1 MVTDSRVFEVPYED
15 YPGEPGEAR
24 AAGEDLLELIRSWQD
39 DIGEAT
45 VWHVNSTPDGGGVAE
60 LLKGYVRR
68 HNALGVATRWL
79 VADAPPEF
87 FAITKNLYFMLY
99 GVPAEEL
106 RSTGEDAEH
115 YRQVTAQQARAATEH
130 CGEGDI
136 VVLHD
141 SQTTGMAPL
150 LHRTGVRVIWQCH
163 IGSTDESP
171 EHDAA
176 WEFLAPYLDDID
188 GFVFSMR
195 DYVPSFLPPDKVAVI
210 MPAIDPLSP
219 KNRLLDEPLAGAVL
233 KAAGLAPPD
242 GRRVTDLAPCLGR
255 SAAELE
261 SLATLTQ
268 DALIPPDAPVV
279 VQVSRWDPLK
289 GMHGLLA
296 AFASAEFDDVHLVL
310 AGPDPALIA
319 DDPGGKEVFADVDAL
334 RGSLAPAIRRRV
346 HLAALSGADLEGSAF
361 IVNALQQRADIVVQ
375 KSLKEGFGLT
385 VTEGKW
391 KSKPVIGGAVGGIPL
406 QINPGR
412 TGLLVDPTDISALT
426 QLLVDLIGDP
436 ARRRTLGVAAHEDV
450 CRRFLID
457 RQLAEYVDVYR
468 TVST

>member
-15 YPGEPGEAR
+15 YPGEPGQ
-24 AAGEDLLELIRSWQD
+24 AGVAGGDLLERIRSWQD
-39 DIGEAT
+39 DLGDAT

-68 HNALGVATRWL
+68 HNALGVRTRWL
-79 VADAPPEF
+79 VADGSSEF

-99 GVPAEEL
+99 GVPAEDL
-106 RSTGEDAEH
+106 RAAGEDAER
-115 YRQVTAQQARAATEH
+115 YRQVTAQQASQATKY
-130 CGEGDI
+130 CGKGDI

-150 LHRTGVRVIWQCH
+150 LHRAGLRVIWQCH
-163 IGSTDESP
+163 IGSTDESLA
-171 EHDAA
+171 HDAA

-188 GFVFSMR
+188 GFIFSMR
-195 DYVPSFLPPDKVAVI
+195 DYVPSFLPADKVAVI

-219 KNRLLDEPLAGAVL
+219 KNRLLDGALAGAVL
-233 KAAGLAPPD
+233 EAAGVALPDGHKAA
-242 GRRVTDLAPCLGR
+242 DLAPALGR
-255 SAAELE
+255 STAELE

-268 DALIPPDAPVV
+268 EVPIPPDAPVV

-289 GMHGLLA
+289 DMHGVLA
-296 AFASAEFDDVHLVL
+296 AFAAAEFGDVHLVL

-319 DDPGGKEVFADVDAL
+319 DDPGGKDVFADVDAF
-334 RGSLAPAIRRRV
+334 RRSLDPAIRRHI

-406 QINPGR
+406 QIDPGR

-426 QLLVDLIGDP
+426 RLLVDLIGDP
-436 ARRRTLGVAAHEDV
+436 ARRHALGGAAHADV
-450 CRRFLID
+450 GERFLID

-468 TVST
+468 TVSM